1 MKSKQKPI
9 TKSWYERHG
18 QIVRKAL
25 ADIHAADYHPDTGE
39 DFLGDIS
46 LPSEVSQTL
55 MVACFIS
62 GTVLAAQNAER
73 EHGVPTSLLIA
84 SARYRE
90 GEDYRSLRPDVKTY
104 FSRLAQRLKDDQS
117 FRPALAVAGNPDA
130 LVEELRRSGV
140 EEAKDLISS
149 IERYGLDELNVVHV
163 TPEEIS
169 QRRLEEYHVFG
180 VVKDALADAFSPRKI
195 HPARLR
201 NVAAWAKLLLDECEA
216 ERKGDEQ

>member
-1 MKSKQKPI
+1 M
-9 TKSWYERHG
+9 
-18 QIVRKAL
+18 KAL
-25 ADIHAADYHPDTGE
+25 LALTKEIEEHVTSHGNDLI
-39 DFLGDIS
+39 LIS
-46 LPSEVSQTL
+46 T
-55 MVACFIS
+55 
-62 GTVLAAQNAER
+62 
-73 EHGVPTSLLIA
+73 
-84 SARYRE
+84 
-90 GEDYRSLRPDVKTY
+90 
-104 FSRLAQRLKDDQS
+104 
-117 FRPALAVAGNPDA
+117 
-130 LVEELRRSGV
+130 
-140 EEAKDLISS
+140 EAKDLISS